1 MKTRLL
7 LLCILAALLA
17 IVWRLHRPTP
27 PDPRMVALAARAT
40 LYALPTPTPQQ
51 VVVTQIVVVTQVV
64 TQVVV
69 VTATPTPLERAT
81 PSPTATLLPSEA
93 IAAPAAVEAPT
104 PAAAQASNAVEADAP
119 VARAASS
126 FLEAGACP
134 SDSQHQYVAIPVAG
148 GGLEHPPAL
157 HADLRLALRGYEPV
171 DAARTL
177 VDKEG
182 PVDGDPPQLSAL
194 FARSDAPSFGQTYQV
209 YDWNWGCGEHGC
221 RGALLQ
227 TPGVTLAALHAREGE
242 PVFIPSRGRQIYAG
256 GYKAL
261 VLYADATHI
270 TLGYTREDSVANG
283 YVVHLANLCVDPNL
297 AALYAA
303 SDAAGRASLPAL
315 REGEPIGVAALG
327 DLLVAVRDR
336 GTFLDPRSRLD
347 WWQGE

>member
-1 MKTRLL
+1 
-7 LLCILAALLA
+7 
-17 IVWRLHRPTP
+17 
-27 PDPRMVALAARAT
+27 MVALAARAT
-40 LYALPTPTPQQ
+40 LYALPTPTPQRVVMTQ
-51 VVVTQIVVVTQVV
+51 VVVVTQVV

-81 PSPTATLLPSEA
+81 PTPTATPFPSEA
-93 IAAPAAVEAPT
+93 MAAPAAVEAST
-104 PAAAQASNAVEADAP
+104 PAAAQASNAVEEDAAA
-119 VARAASS
+119 ARAATLSS
-126 FLEAGACP
+126 GACP
-134 SDSQHQYVAIPVAG
+134 SISHHQYVAIPVAG

-177 VDKEG
+177 IDKDG

-194 FARSDAPSFGQTYQV
+194 FARSDAPSFSQTYQV

-227 TPGVTLAALHAREGE
+227 TPGVTLAALHAQGGE
-242 PVFIPSRGRQIYAG
+242 PVFIPSRGRQIYAS

-270 TLGYTREDSVANG
+270 TLGYMREDSVANG
-283 YVVHLANLCVDPNL
+283 YVVHLANLCVDPGL
-297 AALYAA
+297 MALYAA
-303 SDAAGRASLPAL
+303 SDVAGRASLPTL

-347 WWQGE
+347 WWQGK

>member
-1 MKTRLL
+1 
-7 LLCILAALLA
+7 
-17 IVWRLHRPTP
+17 
-27 PDPRMVALAARAT
+27 MVALAARAT

-81 PSPTATLLPSEA
+81 PPPTATLFLPSES
-93 IAAPAAVEAPT
+93 IAAPAAVEAPAPT
-104 PAAAQASNAVEADAP
+104 AAQTSNGVEADAP
-119 VARAASS
+119 AARAAT
-126 FLEAGACP
+126 LPIGACP
-134 SDSQHQYVAIPVAG
+134 SSSQRQYAAIPVAG

-177 VDKEG
+177 IDKDG

-283 YVVHLANLCVDPNL
+283 YVVHLANLCVDPGL
-297 AALYAA
+297 TALYAA

-347 WWQGE
+347 WWQGK